1 MATPAPPRWDRTM
14 RQRLAHGEEAALGEL
29 YDRFGPLVYGLA
41 LRIMGDENAADRV
54 TREVFGQIWEH
65 PDAYDPGDGNMR
77 SWIATLT
84 QRTSVDRL
92 RACEAERV
100 RSGGPCTS
108 EPFETRIREANTA
121 ARADFIRDSM
131 PASIRVAL
139 NLAYL
144 ERHDYRQAARKL
156 GLTEV
161 EARRRLRLGLQM
173 LTTATQQPCN
183 RGRTGPATTDIPEG
197 TNRTNRTDGT
207 RGLNGPHRTADGPH
221 GTDRSRA

>member
-14 RQRLAHGEEAALGEL
+14 QQRLARGEEAALGEL

-41 LRIMGDENAADRV
+41 LRIMGNEDAADKV

-65 PDAYDPGDGNMR
+65 PDAYDPRAGNMR

-100 RSGGPCTS
+100 GSG
-108 EPFETRIREANTA
+108 EPFETRIREANTV

-131 PASIRVAL
+131 PAPIRAAL

-144 ERHDYRQAARKL
+144 DRHDYRQAAREL

-173 LTTATQQPCN
+173 LATAMQLPGTPGQI
-183 RGRTGPATTDIPEG
+183 GPATANGPEG
-197 TNRTNRTDGT
+197 TDGTDGLG
-207 RGLNGPHRTADGPH
+207 RPNGTDGADRADGS
-221 GTDRSRA
+221 GS